1 MDFEEVFNKE
11 RATRKFS
18 TRKVDDELIKEIIKK
33 AQQSPSLLN
42 SQPWRAYAITGGALL
57 KLKREN
63 KAYIARKVLSL
74 IHI

>member
-33 AQQSPSLLN
+33 LNNLPHCLIPNHGEHMQLLE
-42 SQPWRAYAITGGALL
+42 AL
-57 KLKREN
+57 
-63 KAYIARKVLSL
+63 Y
-74 IHI
+74 

>member
-33 AQQSPSLLN
+33 AQ
-42 SQPWRAYAITGGALL
+42 
-57 KLKREN
+57 
-63 KAYIARKVLSL
+63 
-74 IHI
+74 